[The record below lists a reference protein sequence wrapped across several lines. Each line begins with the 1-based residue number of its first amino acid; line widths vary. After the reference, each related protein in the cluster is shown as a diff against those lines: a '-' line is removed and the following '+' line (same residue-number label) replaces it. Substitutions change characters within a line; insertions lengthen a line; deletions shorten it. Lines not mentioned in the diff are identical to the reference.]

1 MCLCICL
8 LSLVMHAKML
18 QSSLILYARN
28 EKTFYDR
35 IILVGTY
42 IFVDISLVYSI
53 QTYRINISTANTCMM
68 YLPVSIY
75 AHTYTYICHNVCV
88 WLSLVPV
95 LVFAPLVTISHF
107 TQGCMLNVRHHCI

>member
-1 MCLCICL
+1 MGVSVRHSVCICL

-42 IFVDISLVYSI
+42 IFRRYS
-53 QTYRINISTANTCMM
+53 TRLFDTD
-68 YLPVSIY
+68 V
-75 AHTYTYICHNVCV
+75 
-88 WLSLVPV
+88 
-95 LVFAPLVTISHF
+95 
-107 TQGCMLNVRHHCI
+107 